1 MKTKF
6 GVLLL
11 LAVSS
16 LGWAQQDAPA
26 PPPGLPGMGPGPH
39 KQVMMYRRELGAWW
53 KNSKIAEKLQLT
65 DAQTKQL
72 EDAFFQ
78 HRLKLV
84 DYGADMEKADM
95 KLQQMLDADTV
106 NESAVNDQVDQVL
119 AARGKMEREFTTMN
133 LTFRRILSP
142 EQWKQLRS
150 IRGEQMHDNFFFRH
164 VPPGAGP
171 GGPGMGPSTAP
182 GPQSELSE
190 PEFTPE
196 SGECTTFEKNG
207 MKTVQC
213 NKRIEILIDDQQ
225 EL

>member
-1 MKTKF
+1 MKTSF

-11 LAVSS
+11 MVVSS
-16 LGWAQQDAPA
+16 LGWSQDA
-26 PPPGLPGMGPGPH
+26 PPPGAPGMGPGPH

-72 EDAFFQ
+72 EEAFFQ

-84 DYGADMEKADM
+84 DYGAEMEKADM

-119 AARGKMEREFTTMN
+119 AARGKMERELTTMN
-133 LTFRRILSP
+133 LTFRRILTP
-142 EQWKQLRS
+142 DQWKQLRS
-150 IRGEQMHDNFFFRH
+150 IRGEQMHDNIFFRH
-164 VPPGAGP
+164 VPPG
-171 GGPGMGPSTAP
+171 GGPGAPEMGITTAP
-182 GPQSELSE
+182 GPQSELNE
-190 PEFTPE
+190 PEFMPE
-196 SGECTTFEKNG
+196 SGDCTTSEKNG
-207 MKTVQC
+207 MKTVMC
-213 NKRIEILIDDQQ
+213 NKRVEILIDEQH